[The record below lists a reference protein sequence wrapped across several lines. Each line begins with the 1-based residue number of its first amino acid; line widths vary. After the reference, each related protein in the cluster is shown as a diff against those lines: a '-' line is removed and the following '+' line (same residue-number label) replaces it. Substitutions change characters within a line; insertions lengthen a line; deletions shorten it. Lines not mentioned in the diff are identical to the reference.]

1 MASSVFLRV
10 LGSGDP
16 FGSGGRNQSAYL
28 LEAGGVRIL
37 LDCGASAV
45 ASLKKLG
52 IDTAG
57 IDLVLLSHFHGDHVA
72 GLPFLFHDYQ
82 HATLRRSPI
91 RVAGPG
97 GAGRRVEAIYR
108 VLFPRCGARRR
119 RFQVEYRVLRAGRSF
134 RPPGRAGVRIVPF
147 RVRHASAGEGFGY
160 VLDVQGRRLVYSGDT
175 GWFEGLARAARGADL
190 FLCECTHLAGGTGG
204 HLSLADLKA
213 RRPEIAAR
221 RILLTHLGPAFAGRR
236 KAGGFELAR
245 DGMRI
250 RV

>member
-1 MASSVFLRV
+1 MSSPVFLRV

-28 LEAGGVRIL
+28 LEAGGMRIL
-37 LDCGASAV
+37 LDCGAAAV

-57 IDLVLLSHFHGDHVA
+57 IDLVLLSHFHGDHVV

-91 RVAGPG
+91 LVAGPRG
-97 GAGRRVEAIYR
+97 VGRRIEAIYR
-108 VLFPRCGARRR
+108 VLFPRAGARRR
-119 RFQVEYRVLRAGRSF
+119 RFRAEYRVLRAGRPF
-134 RPPGRAGVRIVPF
+134 RPPAGVGVRVVPF
-147 RVRHASAGEGFGY
+147 RVRHVSAGGGFGY
-160 VLDVQGRRLVYSGDT
+160 VLDLQGRRLVYSGDT
-175 GWFEGLARAARGADL
+175 GWFDGLARAARGADL
-190 FLCECTHLAGGTGG
+190 FLCECTHGAGDAGG
-204 HLSLADLKA
+204 HLSLEELKA

-236 KAGGFELAR
+236 WAGGFELAR